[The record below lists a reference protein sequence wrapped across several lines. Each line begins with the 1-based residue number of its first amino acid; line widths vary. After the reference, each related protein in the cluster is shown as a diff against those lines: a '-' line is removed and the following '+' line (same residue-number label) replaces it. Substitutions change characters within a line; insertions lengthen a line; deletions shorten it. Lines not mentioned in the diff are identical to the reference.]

1 MSDNKDF
8 FAKQT
13 DSSRVKAQIISEY
26 FPQYCKIISKKHMPK
41 RFGYY
46 DMFAGPGMY
55 GDGSRSTPLL
65 VAEKCYEDASLRNR
79 VWMVF
84 NDMAYGDELKENFEA
99 IYPNGTFEQKPHFGN
114 RVFGEWPKI
123 DTFLTRNTMNGFFN
137 ECPSLLFID
146 PWGYKHINTSVLT
159 QFLTQWGNEVFIFI
173 NTKRLNAAFSNALFQ
188 EDLKIIFPLTYNE
201 VKDNLSNQRSVEE
214 KHVYIIN
221 HLAKEFERILGG
233 RVFYTAFQFR
243 EEEQDTPSHYLL
255 HIKKGAKGFELIKQ
269 VYTKYANVDRVLKG
283 IGNVETY
290 TFNPHSIQGM
300 FDGDFKQDN
309 IDYLKNQLEEKY
321 SGVTIDANKL
331 FKEDQIGRIH
341 SRYHYLLALRQMYDE
356 KRIDAHYIDSSNHKY
371 PVLISTTCIIT
382 FK

>member
-1 MSDNKDF
+1 
-8 FAKQT
+8 
-13 DSSRVKAQIISEY
+13 
-26 FPQYCKIISKKHMPK
+26 
-41 RFGYY
+41 
-46 DMFAGPGMY
+46 
-55 GDGSRSTPLL
+55 
-65 VAEKCYEDASLRNR
+65 
-79 VWMVF
+79 
-84 NDMAYGDELKENFEA
+84 
-99 IYPNGTFEQKPHFGN
+99 
-114 RVFGEWPKI
+114 
-123 DTFLTRNTMNGFFN
+123 MNGFFN

-255 HIKKGAKGFELIKQ
+255 HITKGAKGFELIKQ

-331 FKEDQIGRIH
+331 FKEDQIGRIQ

-356 KRIDAHYIDSSNHKY
+356 KRIDAHYTDNGKHKY
-371 PVLISTTCIIT
+371 PVLISPTCIIT